1 MQYYRMERSSQTSPS
16 TAQFF
21 QTHPVFTAGE
31 FYGFLRDRG
40 ASENPQTRRNLLQY
54 FRRRGAISP
63 IRRGIY
69 CSVPPG
75 SDQESYPVDGY
86 LLASKLA
93 EDAVLSYHAALELH
107 GRSYSVQN
115 HFPYLTKKHPA
126 GRIFTFQGMEFRSVS
141 PPAGLVRAG
150 REDFGIIQIDRLGQD
165 VRVTSL
171 ERTLVDVIDR
181 PKLSGGWE
189 ETWRSLETVPYFDI
203 DQIVQYAIL
212 LGKRKTIA
220 IVGLYLEQHAK
231 ELMVTETQLAILEK
245 KRPAEPQYVTK
256 PAFTERGKLVSRWN
270 LVVPESIIT
279 RSWEEL
285 A

>member
-1 MQYYRMERSSQTSPS
+1 MEISSHSSLS

-21 QTHPVFTAGE
+21 QAHPVFTTSE
-31 FYGFLRDRG
+31 FYDFLQHRG
-40 ASENPQTRRNLLQY
+40 SSENPQTRRNLLQY

-69 CSVPPG
+69 FSVPPG
-75 SDQESYPVDGY
+75 SDQKSYPVDGY
-86 LLASKLA
+86 LLAAKLA

-107 GRSYSVQN
+107 GRSYSVHNQ
-115 HFPYLTKKHPA
+115 FPYLTKKHPA
-126 GRIFTFQGMEFRSVS
+126 GRIFTFQGMQFRSVE
-141 PPAGLVRAG
+141 PPTGLVRAG
-150 REDFGIIQIDRLGQD
+150 KEDFGISKVDRLGQD

-189 ETWRSLETVPYFDI
+189 EIWRSLETIPYFDI
-203 DQIVQYAIL
+203 DQIIEYALL

-231 ELMVTETQLAILEK
+231 ELMVTDTQLAILEQ

-256 PAFTERGKLVSRWN
+256 RTSTERGKLVSRWN
-270 LVVPESIIT
+270 LVVPEAIIT
-279 RSWEEL
+279 RSWEEP

>member
-1 MQYYRMERSSQTSPS
+1 MEIPSNTNLS

-21 QTHPVFTAGE
+21 QTHTVFTAGE
-31 FYGFLRDRG
+31 FYGYLRHRG

-54 FRRRGAISP
+54 FRCRGVISP

-75 SDQESYPVDGY
+75 TEQKSYPVDGY

-93 EDAVLSYHAALELH
+93 DDAVLSYHAALELH

-126 GRIFTFQGMEFRSVS
+126 GRIFTFQGMQFRSVE

-150 REDFGIIQIDRLGQD
+150 REDFGMSTVDRLGQE

-189 ETWRSLETVPYFDI
+189 ESWRSLETVPYFDI
-203 DQIVQYAIL
+203 DQIIEYATL

-231 ELMVTETQLAILEK
+231 ELLATDTQLATLEQQ
-245 KRPAEPQYVTK
+245 RPAEPQYVAK
-256 PAFTERGKLVSRWN
+256 RSSTERGRLVSRWN
-270 LVVPESIIT
+270 LVVPESILT

-285 A
+285 E

>member
-1 MQYYRMERSSQTSPS
+1 
-16 TAQFF
+16 
-21 QTHPVFTAGE
+21 
-31 FYGFLRDRG
+31 
-40 ASENPQTRRNLLQY
+40 
-54 FRRRGAISP
+54 
-63 IRRGIY
+63 
-69 CSVPPG
+69 
-75 SDQESYPVDGY
+75 
-86 LLASKLA
+86 
-93 EDAVLSYHAALELH
+93 
-107 GRSYSVQN
+107 
-115 HFPYLTKKHPA
+115 
-126 GRIFTFQGMEFRSVS
+126 MEFRSVS

-203 DQIVQYAIL
+203 DQIVEYAIL

-231 ELMVTETQLAILEK
+231 ELMATDTQLAILEQ

-256 PAFTERGKLVSRWN
+256 PTSAERGKLVSRWN
-270 LVVPESIIT
+270 LVVPEAILT
-279 RSWEEL
+279 RSWEEP